1 MRVLVTG
8 ATASPGRELVR
19 TLLDDPAVDA
29 VLAVG
34 HHERGAPSED
44 PRLSFV
50 AANLT
55 KPRELRELIHGPA
68 RALRVDAVV
77 HGPLHRS
84 SREDGRYVHA
94 QNTEATRELLLAC
107 EGHPT
112 IRRFVYRGAAAVYAL
127 RASEPNL
134 LDEDTPLELDPGAPQ
149 WVRDRVEGDLTACAR
164 IGISSLAITVLRCAE
179 ILAAECGSQ
188 LWDYLQTQT
197 CLRPIGF
204 DPMIN
209 LLSMEDAVRA
219 LGIAVRARRRGI
231 FNIVGADTLPLSV
244 VVARWGRLGVALP
257 GPLLAPLY
265 RLRTRAIGLEFRYDL
280 NLRRFH
286 FGGVVDGARAA
297 AELGYRPVHR
307 LDWPCPPR
315 AAPGGWTRLL

>member
-1 MRVLVTG
+1 MRVLVTA

-19 TLLDDPAVDA
+19 ALLADPAVEA

-34 HHERGAPSED
+34 HGERGALADE
-44 PRLSFV
+44 PRLTFASID
-50 AANLT
+50 LT
-55 KPRELRELIHGPA
+55 KPRAVRELIQGPG
-68 RALRVDAVV
+68 RALRIDAVV
-77 HGPLHRS
+77 HGPLHRG
-84 SREDGRYVHA
+84 SREHGRYVHA

-112 IRRFVYRGAAAVYAL
+112 IRRFVYRGTAAVYAL

-134 LDEDTPLELDPGAPQ
+134 LDEDTPMELDPSAPQ

-164 IGISSLAITVLRCAE
+164 IGVSSLTITVLRCAE
-179 ILAAECGSQ
+179 ILAPECGSQ

-209 LLSMEDAVRA
+209 LLSMADVVRA
-219 LGIAVRARRRGI
+219 VTVTLHARRRGI
-231 FNIVGADTLPLSV
+231 FNIVGADTLPLSS
-244 VVARWGRLGVALP
+244 VVARWGRLEVAVP

-265 RLRTRAIGLEFRYDL
+265 RLRARAIGLEFRYDL

-297 AELGYRPVHR
+297 AELGYRPARR
-307 LDWPCPPR
+307 LDWPCPARASPR
-315 AAPGGWTRLL
+315 RWARLP